1 MVLADVA
8 SLSLLRLFFIF
19 LSLSLSLF
27 IFFSV
32 GIWERLWLWLWFTV
46 GEAAPASWVQW
57 VHLFLSTHYFS
68 GFKDRLEPPFSSRL
82 LTPVWE

>member
-27 IFFSV
+27 IFFAV
-32 GIWERLWLWLWFTV
+32 GIWERLWLWFTV